1 MHAAAEEQEV
11 VRLHEELFD
20 ENVSYVRYHAWTT
33 LSGWPPVRTHT
44 WWRALVRVTV
54 GLRRCKAAVCRG
66 ITLAWCVRGK
76 ARGAG
81 ERRR

>member
-1 MHAAAEEQEV
+1 MGQPASG
-11 VRLHEELFD
+11 D
-20 ENVSYVRYHAWTT
+20 IAWGLTIDVCVDHPYGVA
-33 LSGWPPVRTHT
+33 SRPVRTHT
-44 WWRALVRVTV
+44 WWRALVRVTI

-66 ITLAWCVRGK
+66 ITLAWCVRGM